1 MCGIIG
7 IWMKENKGFLKKNE
21 DCFYQML
28 YANALRGDDSTGVIG
43 IERDASFH
51 IAKEAMASAWSGPQI
66 QSSEFGK
73 AMWSYG
79 RAMIGH
85 NRKKTIGEV
94 KDETA
99 HPFVVDNTFAL
110 VHNGTLFNH
119 KALRDTEVDSQA
131 LAIVIKEAFDQDD
144 WKSALETTLGKVFG
158 AYALAFYDQ
167 KREKAYLLR
176 NSDRPLSLIET
187 DDAWY
192 FCSEGLMGAWILTR
206 NGYAQK
212 DIKIVGVNEH
222 ELVTYDLVKGTISF
236 DKLTPKKAKSSHI
249 TGKGQIPYVKTD
261 RPGSAVFNIKD
272 VNSKQRFK
280 QLKRKMVGSLLEFWC
295 VDWVESNFPR
305 TLEDGETQ
313 LLVFG
318 DSIKLDFAHSVQG
331 TVDLTQIKDFDQA
344 CLDDDIWLGQIEDMT
359 WDAST
364 RKVTFYVKDS
374 FPIQSKK
381 VTHETPATV
390 Q

>member
-1 MCGIIG
+1 MCGIVG
-7 IWMKENKGFLKKNE
+7 VWMKENKGFLKKNE

-66 QSSEFGK
+66 QHSQFGK

-79 RAMIGH
+79 RAMVGH

-99 HPFVVDNTFAL
+99 HPFVIDNTFAL

-119 KALRDTEVDSQA
+119 KALHNTEVDSQA
-131 LAIVIKEAFDQDD
+131 LAMVIKEAFDKDD
-144 WKSALETTLGKVFG
+144 WKPALEEALGRVYG

-176 NSDRPLSLIET
+176 NHERPLSLIET

-236 DKLTPKKAKSSHI
+236 DKLTPKKAPSSHI
-249 TGKGQIPYVKTD
+249 KGKGQTSCVKTE
-261 RPGSAVFNIKD
+261 RPGTSAFNIKSI
-272 VNSKQRFK
+272 NSKQQFK

-295 VDWVESNFPR
+295 VDWVEANFPR
-305 TLEDGETQ
+305 TVAEGETN
-313 LLVFG
+313 LLIFG
-318 DSIKLDFAHSVQG
+318 DCTKIDFAHDIQG
-331 TVDLTQIKDFDQA
+331 VVDIADIKGFDDDQ
-344 CLDDDIWLGQIEDMT
+344 LDNDIWLGQIEEMT
-359 WDAST
+359 WDAT
-364 RKVTFYVKDS
+364 NKKVHFFVKDS
-374 FPIQSKK
+374 FPINAKK
-381 VTHETPATV
+381 EIHETPATV